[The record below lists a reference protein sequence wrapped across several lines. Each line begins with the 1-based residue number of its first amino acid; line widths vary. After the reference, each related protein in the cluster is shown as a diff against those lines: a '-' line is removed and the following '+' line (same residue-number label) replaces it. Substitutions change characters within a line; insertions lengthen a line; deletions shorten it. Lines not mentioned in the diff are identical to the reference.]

1 MEELETKQ
9 LRKMPG
15 FEDLRRF
22 RFLAQRMRDELT
34 KEEKTTSMELMLNVL
49 EESLGM
55 LKDIEKQSFSAGH
68 PVKLDEVFYIYE
80 HIYTNIREFHY
91 FFLLSKDPTLK
102 ALHTR
107 AEKLGGLGELKE
119 KLVSALADV
128 AMLSLNE
135 GRTEEQ
141 KIDEMIEAQ
150 KRLNELRNVIF
161 SYVASSHMWT
171 SELTQEYEKLLNS
184 TAVDSVTAQLMVSA
198 ITLSCLYLF
207 DRKKFQFL
215 FELSQESTDL
225 YVRARAWVGWL
236 LCTSQIPGFMV
247 EECAKDIES
256 LKDDEEGK
264 QQLLLICKLLLRS
277 QDMEGDSE
285 AMMNSMLHEMADNIG
300 HIENDD
306 FSDSEGQTQFSF
318 VQKNDDEMEEG
329 NPLDETVG
337 MLDEGADIYFQ
348 QFKGTKKQGFFH
360 SMYNWFM
367 PFYFESPLYLS
378 VLKKAGD
385 MERNLHLLLQN
396 GTTCDSDRYS
406 LLLMLE
412 KEKESFKDALA
423 SLAPDGLS
431 EECLKILDDA
441 EKGKLSEEERK
452 KIEQR
457 KYRNALVYYIQDL
470 SRFFNLA
477 PMRKAY
483 DNSIKVDSE
492 DQEYTPL
499 IMPVFKD
506 RAFDDLHY
514 KLAKYCFR
522 RKYIDLIFSLLGD
535 HYPETMENHYMLAW
549 AAVNSE
555 TDSNFVLAYPHIDF
569 LMKEAPE
576 QFQLVE
582 LAVDFYEKAGFP
594 EKAVDCLKHLMETKK
609 DDEKALRWCKKHLAK
624 AYVLLEQYD
633 DAVKLLYEIT
643 YLEPDNLTAV
653 GELAEVLLYK
663 DGDGKENLCKVQEKV
678 NSALDRLREQ
688 RLENLNMDHFPDN
701 PKEGMAAFFSAIA
714 AAMDMDY
721 LVDFE
726 LHKLNGMLYWARGDR
741 GRAMKAWRSAYETSI
756 MAHHEDQFFD
766 EKQQK
771 WLAAHGVNNNMC
783 IYLVDVLA
791 KNVHQGV
798 KKMMDGFGKE

>member
-22 RFLAQRMRDELT
+22 RLLAQRMRDELT
-34 KEEKTTSMELMLNVL
+34 KAEKTASMELMLNVL

-91 FFLLSKDPTLK
+91 FFLLRQDPTLK

-107 AEKLGGLGELKE
+107 AEKLGGLGKLKE

-171 SELTQEYEKLLNS
+171 SEMTQEYENLLNS

-207 DRKKFQFL
+207 DRKKFQLL

-285 AMMNSMLHEMADNIG
+285 AMMNSMLHEMADKIG

-306 FSDSEGQTQFSF
+306 FSDSEGQTKFSF

-348 QFKGTKKQGFFH
+348 QFRETKKQGFFH

-385 MERNLHLLLQN
+385 KERNLLLLLKN

-412 KEKESFKDALA
+412 KEKESFEKALA
-423 SLAPDGLS
+423 SLAPDEMT
-431 EECLKILDDA
+431 EECLQLMTDEK
-441 EKGKLSEEERK
+441 KGKLSEEERK

-492 DQEYTPL
+492 DQVYTPL
-499 IMPVFKD
+499 ILPVFKD
-506 RAFDDLHY
+506 CAFDGLRY

-535 HYPETMENHYMLAW
+535 HYQETLENHYMLAW

-555 TDSNFVLAYPHIDF
+555 TDSNLVLAYPHIDF

-594 EKAVDCLKHLMETKK
+594 QKAVDCLKHLMEIKK
-609 DDEKALRWCKKHLAK
+609 DDEKAVRWCKKHLAK
-624 AYVLLEQYD
+624 AYVMQEQYD

-643 YLEPDNLTAV
+643 YLEPDNLAAV
-653 GELAEVLLYK
+653 GELAEALLYK
-663 DGDGKENLCKVQEKV
+663 DGDGKENLSKVHEKV
-678 NSALDRLREQ
+678 KSALDRLHDQ
-688 RLENLNMDHFPDN
+688 RWGDFNMDNFPDN
-701 PKEGMAAFFSAIA
+701 LKEGMATFFSAMA
-714 AAMDMDY
+714 AAMDMDF

-726 LHKLNGMLYWARGDR
+726 LHKLNGMLYWAGGDR
-741 GRAMKAWRSAYETSI
+741 VRAMKAWRSAYESSV

-766 EKQQK
+766 GKQQK

-791 KNVHQGV
+791 QNVHQGV
-798 KKMMDGFGKE
+798 KKMMDGFGEE

>member
-34 KEEKTTSMELMLNVL
+34 KEEKTASMELMLNVL

-107 AEKLGGLGELKE
+107 AEKLGGLGKLKE

-406 LLLMLE
+406 LLLMLG

-594 EKAVDCLKHLMETKK
+594 EKAVDCLKHLMEIKK
-609 DDEKALRWCKKHLAK
+609 DDEKAVRWGKKQLAK
-624 AYVLLEQYD
+624 AYVMLEQYD

-688 RLENLNMDHFPDN
+688 RWENLNMDHFPDN
-701 PKEGMAAFFSAIA
+701 PKEGMATFFSAIA

-771 WLAAHGVNNNMC
+771 WLAAHGVNDNMC